1 MTTRRERLREATV
14 REIQEAARQH
24 LRAHGPAGISLRAI
38 ARDMGMTA
46 PALYRYYASLNDLVT
61 AMIESYKAE
70 IGEALEAARDAVPAD
85 DLGGRLAAA
94 ARAFRR
100 WALDHRPEFTMVFG
114 APPPG
119 YEPRAEGEIPSVD
132 GLGMVFFTLLTDLWR
147 RERFPIPADEDIPAG
162 LREQLEHFSTSCG
175 LDRAGLP
182 LGLIR
187 VFVGCW
193 VRLYGLVAME
203 AFGHVHFVLDDAE
216 PLFEAELAEVSA
228 ILGIARPLPPG
239 HSPSASAAQ
248 NAAS

>member
-46 PALYRYYASLNDLVT
+46 PALYRYYASLDDLIR
-61 AMIESYKAE
+61 AMIEAYKQE
-70 IGEALEAARDAVPAD
+70 IGGALEAARDAVPAD
-85 DLGGRLAAA
+85 DLGGRLVAA

-119 YEPRAEGEIPSVD
+119 YEPQADGGVPSTGGFGEI
-132 GLGMVFFTLLTDLWR
+132 FFALLAELWQ
-147 RERFPIPADEDIPAG
+147 RERFAVPADEDIPAE
-162 LREQLEHFSTSCG
+162 LRAQLQHFATACG

-182 LGLIR
+182 LGLVR
-187 VFVGCW
+187 VFAGCW

-203 AFGHVHFVLDDAE
+203 AFGHVHFMLDDAE
-216 PLFEAELAEVSA
+216 ALFEAELADLA
-228 ILGIARPLPPG
+228 TAFGLAPPLPPG

-248 NAAS
+248 NADS